1 MKYIFRILIPFLMV
15 SACTS
20 TPKDRTLSF
29 EGIENARELGGLVM
43 QDGRKIRSGKLVRSG
58 ELSKASDADV
68 ALLKSRFGLTDVFDF
83 RFEAER
89 GGKPDR
95 EIEEAQE
102 MA

>member
-1 MKYIFRILIPFLMV
+1 MKHIFRILIPFLMV
-15 SACTS
+15 SACTP